1 MYFKWLYMYIC
12 IYGFYASSYTF
23 IKHIYILGNTVGR
36 DNYKFFLGLLLCHAI
51 GGMLWLVVAFTYY
64 MRTRS
69 SYLFIIF
76 VFYSML
82 WLIMI
87 FCLGGYHAQL
97 VFSALTTNEHMNM
110 SRYTHFRGN

>member
-1 MYFKWLYMYIC
+1 MDIYLLRLLIYIYYTYN
-12 IYGFYASSYTF
+12 IYTYIY
-23 IKHIYILGNTVGR
+23 IYILGNTVGR